1 MKGLDL
7 SERFYW
13 EVVSPVITA
22 ALPQL
27 VSRCAAGLI
36 GFGSDVLGHD
46 DEQSRDHE
54 WGARCIL
61 WLAPEDYAAYADVL
75 DSMLDQQVPSTFYG
89 FPARFRRHPIG
100 YFVPAGD
107 EQHGVHHVGLTT
119 VQRFLQFNP
128 GMQGEQLEPLDWLC
142 IPEQKLLEVTRGRI
156 FHDPVGD
163 ITRIR
168 ERLAYLPEDIWIF
181 KLLYAWQALDV
192 NADNIRLCAS
202 RGDTLSARLAY
213 QRTVEVVIRLV
224 FLLNR
229 AYCPGTVKWVSREFF
244 ALPHAS
250 ERVGTLIER
259 GYSAS
264 LDEAA
269 ANIESIYEILVQEFN
284 RLGMTETVELTAPS
298 SVRGHFRW
306 SSSAVVQAL
315 ADRLSPE
322 LRELEWGGGIDQ
334 WVTNEDILI
343 WANQYTK
350 FKPVYSAQSK
360 ESRDQIGDWLI

>member
-1 MKGLDL
+1 VRAVKGLDL
-7 SERFYW
+7 SERFYR
-13 EVVSPVITA
+13 EVVSPLIAT

-75 DSMLDQQVPSTFYG
+75 ESMLDQQVPSTFYG

-107 EQHGVHHVGLTT
+107 EQRGVHHVGLTT

-168 ERLAYLPEDIWIF
+168 E
-181 KLLYAWQALDV
+181 
-192 NADNIRLCAS
+192 S
-202 RGDTLSARLAY
+202 LAY
-213 QRTVEVVIRLV
+213 QRTAQVVIRLV

-244 ALPHAS
+244 ALPRVS
-250 ERVGTLIER
+250 ELVGPLIER

-269 ANIESIYEILVQEFN
+269 ANMESIFEILVQEFN

-298 SVRGHFRW
+298 SARGHFRW
-306 SSSAVVQAL
+306 SSSAVVLAL
-315 ADRLSPE
+315 EKRLSPE

-350 FKPVYSAQSK
+350 FKPVYFAQSK

>member
-1 MKGLDL
+1 VKGLDL
-7 SERFYW
+7 SERFYR
-13 EVVSPVITA
+13 EVVSPLIAT

-75 DSMLDQQVPSTFYG
+75 ESMLDQQVPSTFYG

-107 EQHGVHHVGLTT
+107 EQRGVHHVGLTT

-168 ERLAYLPEDIWIF
+168 E
-181 KLLYAWQALDV
+181 
-192 NADNIRLCAS
+192 S
-202 RGDTLSARLAY
+202 LAY
-213 QRTVEVVIRLV
+213 QRTAQVVIRLV

-244 ALPHAS
+244 ALPRVS
-250 ERVGTLIER
+250 ELVGPLIER

-269 ANIESIYEILVQEFN
+269 ANMESIFEILVQEFN

-298 SVRGHFRW
+298 SARGHFRW
-306 SSSAVVQAL
+306 SSSAVVLAL
-315 ADRLSPE
+315 EKRLSPE

-350 FKPVYSAQSK
+350 FKPVYFAQSK

>member
-7 SERFYW
+7 SERFYR
-13 EVVSPVITA
+13 EVVSPLIAT

-75 DSMLDQQVPSTFYG
+75 ESMLDQQVPSTFYG

-107 EQHGVHHVGLTT
+107 EQRGVHHVGLTT

-168 ERLAYLPEDIWIF
+168 E
-181 KLLYAWQALDV
+181 
-192 NADNIRLCAS
+192 S
-202 RGDTLSARLAY
+202 LAY
-213 QRTVEVVIRLV
+213 QRTAQVVIRLV

-244 ALPHAS
+244 ALPRVS
-250 ERVGTLIER
+250 ELVGPLIER

-269 ANIESIYEILVQEFN
+269 ANMESIFEILVQEFN

-298 SVRGHFRW
+298 SARGHFRW
-306 SSSAVVQAL
+306 SSSAVVLAL
-315 ADRLSPE
+315 EKRLSPE

-350 FKPVYSAQSK
+350 FKPVYFAQSK

>member
-1 MKGLDL
+1 MTVVGCYEGVRREGIGSGQSGQEVRAVKGLDL
-7 SERFYW
+7 SERFYR
-13 EVVSPVITA
+13 EVVSPVIAA

-27 VSRCAAGLI
+27 LGRCAAGLI

-61 WLAPEDYAAYADVL
+61 WLAPEDYAAYANTL
-75 DSMLDQQVPSTFYG
+75 DSMLDQEVPSTFYG

-107 EQHGVHHVGLTT
+107 EQRGVHHVGLTT
-119 VQRFLQFNP
+119 VQRFVQFNP

-168 ERLAYLPEDIWIF
+168 ESLAYLPEDIWIF

-213 QRTVEVVIRLV
+213 QRTVDVVIRLV
-224 FLLNR
+224 FLL
-229 AYCPGTVKWVSREFF
+229 
-244 ALPHAS
+244 
-250 ERVGTLIER
+250 
-259 GYSAS
+259 
-264 LDEAA
+264 
-269 ANIESIYEILVQEFN
+269 N

-298 SVRGHFRW
+298 SARGHFRW

-315 ADRLSPE
+315 AKRLSPE
-322 LRELEWGGGIDQ
+322 LRELEWVGGIDQ
-334 WVTNEDILI
+334 WVTNEDILV

-350 FKPVYSAQSK
+350 FKPLYSAQSK
-360 ESRDQIGDWLI
+360 ASRDQIGDWLI